1 MKHSYTSWRQRMAV
15 LAALGGLT
23 ATAQAQTV
31 TPVAFT
37 GATYNQNFDGLTA
50 TGTTYP
56 DGWSGIRLAGT
67 GTLNAVLTMA
77 VQADNSNAGTVYNA
91 GAITGTTTDRA
102 LGSISSNSTV
112 PAFGAAFT
120 NQSGAAISGLTLAGR
135 AEQWRSGENA
145 LVESLAFEY
154 STDATSLSTGTWTAV
169 SALDIRELGTVAATP
184 ATLNGNDPANSAAI
198 TATFPITW
206 AAGSTIWIRWKD
218 TNDAGADA
226 LLALDDFTLSA
237 ATITAP
243 TAPTVSFGSATA
255 TVAESAGTVQIPVT
269 LSAAST
275 QAVSVEVAVGTA
287 PGTATSPADYT
298 FTTQTLTFPA
308 GTTTQN
314 ATITIVDDAVF
325 EQSETIALTLRN
337 VLPAG
342 AATVGIGTYTITIT
356 DNDTAPAPTVTA
368 ISALK
373 PVNADGTPTQTGSFT
388 VTGVIYGPNYRTAG
402 YQGTIMDRTGGLGL
416 FSSSNLSFAPVQ
428 GDSVQVTG
436 TLGTFRGLSQLTVT
450 SITKLG
456 TSKLMRARVVTG
468 PLTEAEESQ
477 LIVLPNVTATTPSEW
492 TTTATAAYTVKVQT
506 AAGISYDVRINPAST
521 LFNQPVPTGS
531 FSITGIGSQFASA
544 AAPYAG
550 GYQLVPRTKEDV
562 GSVLT
567 GTRNA
572 LNAGNVRVFPNPATD
587 NLTIQVAGRAAK
599 ATVTVTDLTGRAV
612 LKGTSALD
620 GSFSLHS
627 LRAGSYILLVQNGST
642 LTSHKIVKQ

>member
-1 MKHSYTSWRQRMAV
+1 MKQTYTSWRQRMAL
-15 LAALGGLT
+15 LAALGGLA

-77 VQADNSNAGTVYNA
+77 VQADNSNAGTTYNA
-91 GAITGTTTDRA
+91 GAITGTNSDRA

-120 NQSGAAISGLTLAGR
+120 NQSGAAISRLTLSGR
-135 AEQWRSGENA
+135 AEQWRSGENV

-169 SALDIRELGTVAATP
+169 SALDIRELGTVATTP

-237 ATITAP
+237 ATTAP
-243 TAPTVSFGSATA
+243 TAPTVSFNSATA
-255 TVAESAGTVQIPVT
+255 TVAESAGVLQIPVT

-275 QAVSVEVAVGTA
+275 QAVTVEVAVGTA

-314 ATITIVDDAVF
+314 ATITIVDDAVV
-325 EQSETIALTLRN
+325 EPSETIALTLRN

-342 AATVGIGTYTITIT
+342 AATVGTGTYTITIT
-356 DNDTAPAPTVTA
+356 DNDVPPVTPIATLTANDAAGVPTLNGQTV
-368 ISALK
+368 SAR
-373 PVNADGTPTQTGSFT
+373 GT
-388 VTGVIYGPNYRTAG
+388 VYGTNLRTAG
-402 YQGTIMDRTGGLGL
+402 YQITLIDNTGGVGL
-416 FSSSNLSFAPVQ
+416 FASANIGTNTLAE
-428 GDSVQVTG
+428 GDSVEVVG
-436 TLGTFRGLSQLTVT
+436 TLGQFNGLTQINLT
-450 SITKLG
+450 SITPKG
-456 TSKLMRARVVTG
+456 RATRLYQPRVVTTA
-468 PLTEAEESQ
+468 LTEAEESELIRIPGPLTTVDPAQWVTNSTASGYNVDVTGPNGIAYQ
-477 LIVLPNVTATTPSEW
+477 LRIYRGTTLYN
-492 TTTATAAYTVKVQT
+492 T
-506 AAGISYDVRINPAST
+506 PA
-521 LFNQPVPTGS
+521 PVGS
-531 FSITGIGSQFASA
+531 FSVSGIGSQFDGST
-544 AAPYAG
+544 PFTE
-550 GYQLVPRTKEDV
+550 GYQIAPRSLADIVLKQREPAFAKAVVLYPNPTANRLTVIV
-562 GSVLT
+562 GSQGRGASLEIF
-567 GTRNA
+567 NA
-572 LNAGNVRVFPNPATD
+572 LGQRVQTAIVTQE
-587 NLTIQVAGRAAK
+587 T
-599 ATVTVTDLTGRAV
+599 ATVDVHT
-612 LKGTSALD
+612 LKGGVYSVRLTTKD
-620 GSFSLHS
+620 GSVTRSF
-627 LRAGSYILLVQNGST
+627 
-642 LTSHKIVKQ
+642 VKQ